1 MTDYLEE
8 KAARIEGA
16 HTTERYNEAWKVVNK
31 ISGQKKSVRSQI
43 AGSGPE
49 ERVSNW
55 FNHLKNLLGSSR
67 DTAGTEQDIPEILC
81 DLDLGDGP
89 FSTKE

>member
-1 MTDYLEE
+1 MADDLEE
-8 KAARIEGA
+8 KAARIEGI
-16 HTTERYNEAWKVVNK
+16 HTTGQYSKAWKVVNE
-31 ISGQKKSVRSQI
+31 ISGQKKFVRGQI
-43 AGSGPE
+43 AASDPE

-67 DTAGTEQDIPEILC
+67 DTADTEQDIPEILC

-89 FSTKE
+89 FPTKE